1 MKNNG
6 KILFMVLGF
15 VLGIFTST
23 FIYLYINFKNQA
35 VPVTTQPHQM
45 QMMSM
50 SSMLT
55 NYSDLEFLNLMI
67 IHHNDALDMADK
79 ALRNSS
85 DKFILELSK
94 NIISTQSQEIEKMKA
109 QMEKIVNS
117 KQ

>member
-1 MKNNG
+1 
-6 KILFMVLGF
+6 
-15 VLGIFTST
+15 
-23 FIYLYINFKNQA
+23 
-35 VPVTTQPHQM
+35 M

-94 NIISTQSQEIEKMKA
+94 NIISTQSQEIEQMKA